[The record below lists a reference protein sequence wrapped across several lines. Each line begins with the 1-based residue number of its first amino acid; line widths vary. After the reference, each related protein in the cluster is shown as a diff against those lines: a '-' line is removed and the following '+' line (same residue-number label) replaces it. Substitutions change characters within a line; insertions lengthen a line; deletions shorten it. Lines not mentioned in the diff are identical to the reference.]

1 MTREPDFVRAKRK
14 INEATNWRGDVSV
27 SLGQETVTFKHRL
40 LTESEFLELQ
50 RELDK
55 DALSEDGDGDVAP
68 SDMGETEAQE
78 RLLAL
83 QEKEDLT
90 EEEERELRE
99 LTQEV
104 AGQTDRIERALGEDG
119 YELLMDMGRRVIE
132 PSEEDVGYVFDLM
145 TEEPAEAIRMMGM
158 DSLPENMTRGE
169 VNERLRSELR
179 SMIDDQPY
187 PIKLNVGM
195 QAMAETISVLGN
207 GLQT

>member
-14 INEATNWRGDVSV
+14 INEAKNWQGDVSV
-27 SLGQETVTFKHRL
+27 SVGTETLTFKHRL

-55 DALSEDGDGDVAP
+55 DALSDDDDVAP
-68 SDMGETEAQE
+68 ADMGETDAQE
-78 RLLAL
+78 RLLEL
-83 QEKEDLT
+83 QEQEDLS
-90 EEEERELRE
+90 EDEQQELRE

-119 YELLMDMGRRVIE
+119 YDLLMQMGKDVIQ
-132 PSEEDVGYVFDLM
+132 PSQADVDYVFDM
-145 TEEPAEAIRMMGM
+145 ITDEPTEALRMMGM
-158 DSLPENMTRGE
+158 DSLPENMTKGDVE
-169 VNERLRSELR
+169 DRLQAELR
-179 SMIDDQPY
+179 GMIDGQPY